1 MEHKN
6 GRPFII
12 CHYLLFYFLS
22 YFPNFII
29 HSKGNKEKE
38 ITHNLAEND
47 KYCIRIFFSPLHAVT
62 YNSWS
67 FPSIISIESVKN
79 VKFLKLEKI
88 NAFQTIRIKKISI
101 MWMTRR
107 KGRNWEKEKYR
118 GRPERKTRK

>member
-1 MEHKN
+1 MIN
-6 GRPFII
+6 IALG
-12 CHYLLFYFLS
+12 Y
-22 YFPNFII
+22 
-29 HSKGNKEKE
+29 
-38 ITHNLAEND
+38 
-47 KYCIRIFFSPLHAVT
+47 FFSPLHAVT

-118 GRPERKTRK
+118 